1 MDSFIPSVQCWKFIP
16 LEEGENM
23 EILIT
28 IPILIGA
35 IYIVYKNIK
44 KSSNGECN
52 CGTCS
57 KNCPVRKEK

>member
-1 MDSFIPSVQCWKFIP
+1 MLEVYSFR
-16 LEEGENM
+16 EGENM

-28 IPILIGA
+28 LTILLGA
-35 IYIVYKNIK
+35 IYIIYKNIE

-57 KNCPVRKEK
+57 KNCPARKKKEK